1 MVFNQEAQ
9 SSTHHLQHQFL
20 TLHRNDSGKAC
31 EHKLSILLTTS
42 WEGSKTANVI
52 IILTSVLTQIPTHTY
67 PHSLTHSR
75 GFICTQAHTRT
86 PQVEEARTGRGPV
99 EPSSAPAWTPTR
111 FSSAPMPVSEDRRV
125 CGPSRAPR
133 PRLLVAMCTAMQ
145 LLKEPDHWAALAFA
159 SCKMLF

>member
-31 EHKLSILLTTS
+31 GHKLSILLTTS

-75 GFICTQAHTRT
+75 RFICTQAHTRT
-86 PQVEEARTGRGPV
+86 PQVEEAWTGRGSV
-99 EPSSAPAWTPTR
+99 DPSSAPAWTLTQ
-111 FSSAPMPVSEDRRV
+111 FSSVPVPESEDRRV
-125 CGPSRAPR
+125 CGPSRPLQ
-133 PRLLVAMCTAMQ
+133 PRLLVLLVAMYTAV
-145 LLKEPDHWAALAFA
+145 
-159 SCKMLF
+159 